1 MRKVA
6 VVAFFFIVTALEGFG
21 PARAWVGATSSNWF
35 DADNWNPPGVPAST
49 DSVAITNFGT
59 IVITGDVV
67 IASLELRRATLV
79 ASNRVT
85 ITNLLV
91 AEGARLNAWL
101 IRPTPVTNPPAGSGV
116 VEIPTEGTF

>member
-6 VVAFFFIVTALEGFG
+6 VVALLCTVTVLEVF
-21 PARAWVGATSSNWF
+21 AADKAWVGGTSSSWF

-49 DSVAITNFGT
+49 DS
-59 IVITGDVV
+59 IVITGDVA

-79 ASNRVT
+79 ASNQITV
-85 ITNLLV
+85 TNLLV

-101 IRPTPVTNPPAGSGV
+101 IRPTPFTNPPAGSGV
-116 VEIPTEGTF
+116 VEIPAQ